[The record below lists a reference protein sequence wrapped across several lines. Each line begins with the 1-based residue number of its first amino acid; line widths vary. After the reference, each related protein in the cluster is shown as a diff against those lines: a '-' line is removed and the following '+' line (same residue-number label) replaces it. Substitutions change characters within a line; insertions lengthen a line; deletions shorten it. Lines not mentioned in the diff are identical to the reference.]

1 MKNPV
6 VFASTWITPEAHYR
20 LPLRILPEKNP
31 TSLNTDFSFF
41 RGHYRPTGIHETNSD
56 VKKFTMCVGVKKN
69 VYFLFFLF
77 FFFLPIWNIAQII
90 YLDGGQEKER
100 LAKTTTSQTLISFRP
115 QLK

>member
-41 RGHYRPTGIHETNSD
+41 RGHYRSTGIHETNSD

-77 FFFLPIWNIAQII
+77 FFFADLKHCADHLPRWRT
-90 YLDGGQEKER
+90 GER
-100 LAKTTTSQTLISFRP
+100 TIGENYYFSDP
-115 QLK
+115 N